1 MLRRSVCEITMTKRM
16 TTALNSLLDTIAL
29 PHDSAQP
36 VDVLQITDTH
46 LGAEPSTTLLAMDTD
61 DSLQSVL
68 ALARK
73 VLSTPDL
80 MLATGDLSDQG
91 ALNAYSRLRDYTR
104 EVCEHQFWLLGNH
117 DHAETLRQA
126 ATDNKDLLRND
137 IRIGAWQI
145 VMLNS
150 QIPGQVGGRL
160 GPRQL
165 ALLEQALQAGADAGL
180 HALVCLHHQPEP
192 VGSAWIDTQA
202 VLDAGDMF
210 DIIEQYSGVKGVLWG
225 HVHQDIDY
233 LRKGVR
239 MLATP
244 STCIQF
250 ARHSD
255 DFKVDE
261 LPPGFRHL
269 QLMPDGSISTQVYR
283 VTDRTFTVDLG
294 SSGYL

>member
-1 MLRRSVCEITMTKRM
+1 MT
-16 TTALNSLLDTIAL
+16 SLLDTIVIE
-29 PHDSAQP
+29 HDPAQA

-46 LGAEPSTTLLAMDTD
+46 LGVEPNTPLLSMDTD
-61 DSLQSVL
+61 DSLLAVL
-68 ALARK
+68 DLAGK
-73 VLSTPDL
+73 VLPAPDL

-91 ALNAYSRLRDYTR
+91 ALNAYFRLRDYTR
-104 EVCEHQFWLLGNH
+104 SVCQHQFWLLGNH

-126 ATDNKDLLRND
+126 TDDNKDLIRND
-137 IRIGAWQI
+137 IRVGAWQI

-165 ALLEQALQAGADAGL
+165 ALLEEALQAGADAGL
-180 HALVCLHHQPEP
+180 NTLVCLHHQPEP
-192 VGSAWIDTQA
+192 VGSAWIDSQA
-202 VLDAGDMF
+202 VVDADEMF
-210 DIIEQYSGVKGVLWG
+210 AVIEQYPNAKAMLWG
-225 HVHQDIDY
+225 HVHQEVDY
-233 LRKGVR
+233 LRKSVR

-255 DFKVDE
+255 DFNVDD

-269 QLMPDGSISTQVYR
+269 QLLPDGSINTQVYR
-283 VTDRTFTVDLG
+283 VTDRSFTVDLG

>member
-1 MLRRSVCEITMTKRM
+1 MT
-16 TTALNSLLDTIAL
+16 SLLDTIVIE
-29 PHDSAQP
+29 HDPAQA

-46 LGAEPSTTLLAMDTD
+46 LGVEPNTPLLSMDTD
-61 DSLQSVL
+61 DSLLAVL
-68 ALARK
+68 DSAGK
-73 VLSTPDL
+73 VLPAPDL
-80 MLATGDLSDQG
+80 LLATGDLSDQG
-91 ALNAYSRLRDYTR
+91 ALNAYFRLRDYTR
-104 EVCEHQFWLLGNH
+104 SVCQHQFWLLGNH

-126 ATDNKDLLRND
+126 TDDNKDLIRND
-137 IRIGAWQI
+137 IRVGAWQI

-165 ALLEQALQAGADAGL
+165 ALLEEALQAGADAGL
-180 HALVCLHHQPEP
+180 NTLVCLHHQPEP
-192 VGSAWIDTQA
+192 VGSAWIDSQA
-202 VLDAGDMF
+202 VLDADEMF
-210 DIIEQYSGVKGVLWG
+210 TVIEQYPNAKAVLWG
-225 HVHQDIDY
+225 HVHQEVDY
-233 LRKGVR
+233 LRKSVR

-255 DFKVDE
+255 DFKVDD

-269 QLMPDGSISTQVYR
+269 QLLPDGSINTQVYR
-283 VTDRTFTVDLG
+283 VTDRSFTVDLG

>member
-1 MLRRSVCEITMTKRM
+1 MT
-16 TTALNSLLDTIAL
+16 SLLDTIVIE
-29 PHDSAQP
+29 HDSAQA

-46 LGAEPSTTLLAMDTD
+46 LGVEPNTPLLSMDTD
-61 DSLQSVL
+61 DSLLAVL
-68 ALARK
+68 DSAGK
-73 VLSTPDL
+73 VLPAPDL

-91 ALNAYSRLRDYTR
+91 ALNAYFRLRDYTR
-104 EVCEHQFWLLGNH
+104 SVCQHQFWLLGNH

-126 ATDNKDLLRND
+126 TDDNKDLIRND
-137 IRIGAWQI
+137 IRVGAWQI

-165 ALLEQALQAGADAGL
+165 ALLEEALQAGADAGL
-180 HALVCLHHQPEP
+180 NTLVCLHHQPEP
-192 VGSAWIDTQA
+192 VGSAWIDSQA
-202 VLDAGDMF
+202 VVDADEMF
-210 DIIEQYSGVKGVLWG
+210 AVIEQYPNAKAVLWG
-225 HVHQDIDY
+225 HVHQEVDY
-233 LRKGVR
+233 LRKSVR

-255 DFKVDE
+255 DFKVDD

-269 QLMPDGSISTQVYR
+269 QLLPDGSINTQVYR
-283 VTDRTFTVDLG
+283 VTDRSFTVDLG